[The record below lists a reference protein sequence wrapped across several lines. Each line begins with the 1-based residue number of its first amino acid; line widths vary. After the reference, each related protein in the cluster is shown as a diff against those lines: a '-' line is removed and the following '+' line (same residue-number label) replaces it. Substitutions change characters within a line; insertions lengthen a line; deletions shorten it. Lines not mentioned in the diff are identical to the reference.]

1 MHINLAYLLFA
12 LWSVA
17 HAAPTLPSEKTNL
30 KHHSAR
36 GRPISFPD
44 PATVATVHVKLDP
57 RNPNRLSTP
66 CMDECGL
73 KLKSIFEEWMR
84 NAKLFEIEKKMIKEG
99 KKPTVNDLP
108 DIPLVP
114 LEIVIE
120 PDSVSALESIK
131 FWGTGVKDI
140 PGFVKGCEKKE
151 DLCWGDVYDHRGV
164 AFFWSAPN
172 VSWVNIMNGYGV
184 GVKEHRGK
192 FTAVG

>member
-12 LWSVA
+12 LWSVS
-17 HAAPTLPSEKTNL
+17 HAAPTLPSENTNL
-30 KHHSAR
+30 EHHS
-36 GRPISFPD
+36 GPFSFPD
-44 PATVATVHVKLDP
+44 PAKVHVKLSP
-57 RNPNRLSTP
+57 HNPNGQPTLCKKKKCRR
-66 CMDECGL
+66 
-73 KLKSIFEEWMR
+73 KLKSIFEEWIR
-84 NAKLFEIEKKMIKEG
+84 NTKLFEMEKKMIKEG
-99 KKPTVNDLP
+99 KQPTINDLP

-114 LEIVIE
+114 LKIVIE
-120 PDSVSALESIK
+120 PDSVLVLEHIE
-131 FWGTGVKDI
+131 FWGPGVKDI
-140 PGFVKGCEKKE
+140 RGFDKGCEKKE